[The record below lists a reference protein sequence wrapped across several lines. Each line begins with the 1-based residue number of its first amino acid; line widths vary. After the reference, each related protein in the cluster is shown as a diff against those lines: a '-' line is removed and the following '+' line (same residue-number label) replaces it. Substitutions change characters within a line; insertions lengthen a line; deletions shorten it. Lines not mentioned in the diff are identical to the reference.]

1 MRGQF
6 DGMVPSAATEGGLV
20 RRRAVEAAKA
30 MFPVHG
36 LVAEY
41 GARWFGGD
49 YIRDILNAGSDVTP
63 DMMDEM
69 SEMLRTASINRT
81 IGADKAETYAERS
94 KMGYL
99 FGTYLDAVKAD
110 IRKAPPDKIQAVV
123 DKALSDIDA
132 RDDLDSASK
141 AKAKKAVQMYA
152 ASRGRGR

>member
-1 MRGQF
+1 
-6 DGMVPSAATEGGLV
+6 
-20 RRRAVEAAKA
+20 
-30 MFPVHG
+30 
-36 LVAEY
+36 
-41 GARWFGGD
+41 
-49 YIRDILNAGSDVTP
+49 
-63 DMMDEM
+63 
-69 SEMLRTASINRT
+69 
-81 IGADKAETYAERS
+81 
-94 KMGYL
+94 MGYL